1 MKFHKVVAGIG
12 GLAIAGGITLGAS
25 VALPSVAQAAPGGN
39 GGGKSCS
46 GTKNLFSD
54 GTCSHLTGSF
64 TTIKVEKDVKEDP
77 ILGPSDNAKAKSWT
91 LETTTTT
98 TTETRT
104 DTYDT
109 YQGNGNSQGTDQY
122 LGENT
127 LDTVVSQTVDTSTQ
141 KLNPGGDAPE
151 GQQNK

>member
-1 MKFHKVVAGIG
+1 MQPSQGI
-12 GLAIAGGITLGAS
+12 
-25 VALPSVAQAAPGGN
+25 VYHDQNRN
-39 GGGKSCS
+39 GRQRR
-46 GTKNLFSD
+46 SD
-54 GTCSHLTGSF
+54 
-64 TTIKVEKDVKEDP
+64 
-77 ILGPSDNAKAKSWT
+77 LGPERQSKAKSWT

-122 LGENT
+122 LGEDT
-127 LDTVVSQTVDTSTQ
+127 LDTVVNQSTETSTQ